1 MKNLL
6 RSIVSLCALSAFHW
20 ADAGTSD
27 HFSVSSSCGEVP
39 FFYYVPGSLSM
50 SGCRVLLLVPGYN
63 GSGEGMLS
71 PSWRSFA
78 DANGLILL
86 APTFHATPE
95 ELHAGKGYYYP
106 AKGSGAAIEKAIDE
120 VSRRVACLS
129 TGRILIFGFSAGA
142 HVAHRFA
149 LWKPTRVEAFVAV
162 SAAWWDKPTQAMADV
177 PALIMCGEDDPRFS
191 VTEAFY
197 EAGAGL
203 GAPWVWRSYQHAGH
217 QVTPAM
223 LALAQAFLRHY
234 ARAEK
239 DSVTYGDAQT
249 YEVTPDPQQIPEIA
263 RVRLPSAEFA
273 HLWQKEN

>member
-1 MKNLL
+1 
-6 RSIVSLCALSAFHW
+6 
-20 ADAGTSD
+20 
-27 HFSVSSSCGEVP
+27 
-39 FFYYVPGSLSM
+39 M
-50 SGCRVLLLVPGYN
+50 SGGRVLLLVPGYN
-63 GSGEGMLS
+63 GAGEGMLS
-71 PSWRSFA
+71 HSWMSFA
-78 DANGLILL
+78 DANGLVLL

-106 AKGSGAAIEKAIDE
+106 SKGSGEAIEKAIDE
-120 VSRRVACLS
+120 VSRRVSGLS
-129 TGRILIFGFSAGA
+129 TSRILIFGFSAGA

-149 LWKPTRVEAFVAV
+149 LWKPAHVEAFVAV
-162 SAAWWDKPTQAMADV
+162 SAAWWDKPTRAIAGV

-191 VTEAFY
+191 VTEAFF
-197 EAGAGL
+197 EEGTEL

-234 ARAEK
+234 SRAEK
-239 DSVTYGDAQT
+239 DAVTYGDAQT
-249 YEVTPDPQQIPEIA
+249 YEITRDPEQIPEIA